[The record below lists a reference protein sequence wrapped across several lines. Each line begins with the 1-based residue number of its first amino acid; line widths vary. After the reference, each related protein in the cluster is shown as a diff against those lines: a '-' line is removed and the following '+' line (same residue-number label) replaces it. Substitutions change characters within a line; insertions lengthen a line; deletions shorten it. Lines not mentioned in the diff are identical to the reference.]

1 LRFSGLAALAAFVAW
16 PHLPAAKEDI
26 SHRECAEA
34 LVATYSLIETIEQ
47 AYGNALD
54 VLFQDSHEASLARQE
69 MMQSIED
76 HLASHLDD
84 IDAAAVA
91 IRKYCEGLK

>member
-1 LRFSGLAALAAFVAW
+1 MRFSGLAALAAFVAW

-34 LVATYSLIETIEQ
+34 LVATYSLIETMEQ

-76 HLASHLDD
+76 LVGHFLQALARGYT
-84 IDAAAVA
+84 VT
-91 IRKYCEGLK
+91 EWMTN